1 MRVTTGSKEATMK
14 TIVLGYDGTEPAERA
29 LARAAELA
37 RAFGARV
44 VVTSVAPLLVGAAAA
59 RGLSGFDPADP
70 PDAHRE
76 QLAHAAT
83 ILREQGVAT
92 EVELG
97 AGDAAN
103 EILELADARDADL
116 IVVGARERSLLAR
129 LFEPSVS
136 ASVERRAHRDVLV
149 VH

>member
-1 MRVTTGSKEATMK
+1 MK

-37 RAFGARV
+37 RAFEATI

-59 RGLSGFDPADP
+59 RGIGGFDPADP
-70 PDAHRE
+70 PELHQD
-76 QLAHAAT
+76 QLAHAAKV
-83 ILREQGVAT
+83 LREQGVAT

-97 AGDAAN
+97 AGNAAT
-103 EILELADARDADL
+103 EILELADTYDADL
-116 IVVGARERSLLAR
+116 IVVGAGERALLER
-129 LFEPSVS
+129 LLEPSVS

>member
-1 MRVTTGSKEATMK
+1 MK

-29 LARAAELA
+29 LARTAELA
-37 RAFGARV
+37 RALDAKV

-59 RGLSGFDPADP
+59 RGISGFDPADP
-70 PDAHRE
+70 PEAHRE
-76 QLAHAAT
+76 HLTHAAEV
-83 ILREQGVAT
+83 LREQGVAT

-97 AGDAAN
+97 AGAAAT
-103 EILELADARDADL
+103 EILELADARAADL
-116 IVVGARERSLLAR
+116 IVVGARERSVVERLLD
-129 LFEPSVS
+129 PSVS

>member
-1 MRVTTGSKEATMK
+1 MK

-29 LARAAELA
+29 LTRAAELA
-37 RAFGARV
+37 RAFEATI

-59 RGLSGFDPADP
+59 RGIGGFDPADP
-70 PDAHRE
+70 PELHRD
-76 QLAHAAT
+76 QLAHAAKV
-83 ILREQGVAT
+83 LREQGVTT

-97 AGDAAN
+97 AGNAAT
-103 EILELADARDADL
+103 EILELADTYDADL
-116 IVVGARERSLLAR
+116 IVVGARERTLLER
-129 LFEPSVS
+129 LLEPSVS